1 MATFYS
7 VIQFVPDPVADERM
21 NAGVVVFGNGR
32 ILVRFV
38 ENWGRLQR
46 FSNQDV
52 FS

>member
-32 ILVRFV
+32 ILRDSWRTGV
-38 ENWGRLQR
+38 G
-46 FSNQDV
+46 FSASV
-52 FS
+52 IRMSLS